1 MSSYNHLF
9 RPERIGEIEI
19 RNRIVRA
26 GTSETMA
33 GDSGEVTDQLIEL
46 YETLSRNLVGLIITG
61 HLYCHA
67 RGQYAYHQTGI
78 YDDSLIPGLRRL
90 TDAVHRHG
98 GTIFAQLAH
107 AGSQSRVSGQMPVA
121 PSPVPNALTGRPVAE
136 AGEDEIQEA
145 ILTFGSAAARA
156 AEAGFDGVHIHGAN
170 GYLISEFSSPLTNR
184 RADGWG
190 GSVARRDRFAY
201 EVVRAV
207 REAVPS
213 EMPVTMKLGMFDAAP
228 GGLTIDEEAGRAGRL
243 VAEGL
248 DAVEVSCNVMQRPTD
263 SARKYIAVGPRRA
276 LLDWLPQRVFSPA
289 AAEAYFADAARTLR
303 GYVDCP
309 IILVGGM
316 RRRETMERI
325 LERRDAD
332 FIAMARPFIREPDL
346 VRRLAEGGDVAA
358 ACTSCNLCL
367 THESH
372 HSLRCWRVPRQR
384 LLEHAWYQ
392 LRGGF
397 NVTFTPRSH

>member
-1 MSSYNHLF
+1 MSSDTSLF
-9 RPERIGEIEI
+9 RPGRIGQIEI

-33 GDSGEVTDQLIEL
+33 GESGEVTDPLIEL

-61 HLYCHA
+61 HLYCHP

-90 TDAVHRHG
+90 TEAVHRHG
-98 GTIFAQLAH
+98 GAIFAQLAH
-107 AGSQSRVSGQMPVA
+107 AGSQSRVPGQVPVA

-136 AGEDEIQEA
+136 ADEDEIGEA
-145 ILTFGSAAARA
+145 ILAFGSAAARA
-156 AEAGFDGVHIHGAN
+156 AEAGFDGVHLHGAN

-184 RADGWG
+184 RDDGWG

-228 GGLTIDEEAGRAGRL
+228 GGLTIDEAAGRAGRL
-243 VAEGL
+243 VTEGL
-248 DAVEVSCNVMQRPTD
+248 EAIEVSCNVMQRPSD
-263 SARKYIAVGPRRA
+263 SAKKYVAVGPWRA
-276 LLDWLPQRVFSPA
+276 LLDWLPQRVFWPSP
-289 AAEAYFADAARTLR
+289 AEAYFADAARAVR
-303 GYVDCP
+303 NQADCP

-316 RRRETMERI
+316 RRLETMERV
-325 LERRDAD
+325 LERGDAD

-372 HSLRCWRVPRQR
+372 HALQCWRVPRKR
-384 LLEHAWYQ
+384 LWEHAWYR

-397 NVTFTPRSH
+397 SVTFTPRSH